1 MNFLELMQQ
10 RYTTKRYN
18 PNEKIDVEKIEQL
31 KQILNLTPSSINSQ
45 PWNFIFIENQEL
57 KTKLAGVSR
66 HNTQR
71 VIDCSHL
78 IIFNVINNLD
88 FFEKQIS
95 ENLPDAAVN
104 YYKTFLKPLPEEEVK
119 AWMKN
124 QIYISL
130 GVFLTACA
138 SLGIDATPMEGIE
151 GDKYTEILGLENH
164 LTTFAV
170 CIGKHHEEDI
180 NQLKFHAKKRIEKDK
195 IISEI

>member
-78 IIFNVINNLD
+78 IVFNVINNLD

-95 ENLPDAAVN
+95 ENLPDTAVN
-104 YYKTFLKPLPEEEVK
+104 YYKTF
-119 AWMKN
+119 
-124 QIYISL
+124 
-130 GVFLTACA
+130 
-138 SLGIDATPMEGIE
+138 
-151 GDKYTEILGLENH
+151 
-164 LTTFAV
+164 
-170 CIGKHHEEDI
+170 
-180 NQLKFHAKKRIEKDK
+180 
-195 IISEI
+195 